1 MQIFVYHPFALLP
14 VIFKAFDCHIHLYF
28 YDYVSE
34 NGLLSNS
41 QFALRKSHFWEHP
54 LIGLTDVFFKLECMD
69 TWKIFFIL
77 LVSNCVVRWLILL
90 YLFYVSNIDNIL
102 LITHMATFFKCTSIV
117 QQISVK
123 PKAWLC
129 LQILHLLT
137 IVSSLFCCFNV
148 STAAQFMMEFF
159 DQISHKCL
167 NYWEMFVFDV
177 FISSVAPVL
186 PIDWFCLILF
196 VLHIHICR

>member
-1 MQIFVYHPFALLP
+1 MYLSWLLEDWQSLTSIKKLTLFTMQIFVYHPFALLP

-34 NGLLSNS
+34 DGLLTNS

-102 LITHMATFFKCTSIV
+102 LIIHMATFFKCTWVSCNR
-117 QQISVK
+117 SVWNQRLDCASK
-123 PKAWLC
+123 SFTCW
-129 LQILHLLT
+129 Q
-137 IVSSLFCCFNV
+137 
-148 STAAQFMMEFF
+148 
-159 DQISHKCL
+159 
-167 NYWEMFVFDV
+167 
-177 FISSVAPVL
+177 
-186 PIDWFCLILF
+186 
-196 VLHIHICR
+196 